1 MIISIAN
8 QKGGVSKT
16 TTALNLGTALN
27 ELGYKVL
34 LIDMD
39 PQGSLTL
46 SMGIEPAYLEETIY
60 DALIGRTD
68 IRDVTHGKSGVNII
82 PANIDLSAAEVEL
95 LSEIGR
101 ESILLETLEEIKDK
115 YDYIIIDC
123 PPSLGLLTVNALTAC
138 DGVIAPVAPDF
149 LALKG
154 LVQLTNTVKKI
165 RKLNP
170 KLDFIGVLISMYD
183 KRTLHDKEA
192 ISIIKENYK
201 VFDTYIRRAVA
212 VKDSSIAGQ
221 SILEYAPYHDVS
233 NAYRRLAKEVLEWGK
248 DQI

>member
-1 MIISIAN
+1 MIISIAD

-16 TTALNLGTALN
+16 TTALNLGVALN
-27 ELGYKVL
+27 ELGYSVL

-46 SMGIEPAYLEETIY
+46 SMGIEPAYLEQTIY
-60 DALIGRTD
+60 DVLIGKID
-68 IRDVTHGKSGVNII
+68 INNIIHGGESVNIA

-101 ESILLETLEEIKDK
+101 ESILLEVLEGIRDK
-115 YDYIIIDC
+115 YKYIIIDC
-123 PPSLGLLTVNALTAC
+123 PPSLGLLTINALTAC

-154 LVQLTNTVKKI
+154 LVQLTNTIKKVK
-165 RKLNP
+165 KLNP

-192 ISIIKENYK
+192 ISIIKENY
-201 VFDTYIRRAVA
+201 
-212 VKDSSIAGQ
+212 
-221 SILEYAPYHDVS
+221 
-233 NAYRRLAKEVLEWGK
+233 
-248 DQI
+248 

>member
-16 TTALNLGTALN
+16 TTALNLGVALN
-27 ELGYKVL
+27 ELGYSVL

-46 SMGIEPAYLEETIY
+46 SMGIEPAYLEQTIY
-60 DALIGRTD
+60 DVLIGKID
-68 IRDVTHGKSGVNII
+68 INNIIHGGESVNIA

-101 ESILLETLEEIKDK
+101 ESILLEVLEGIRDK
-115 YDYIIIDC
+115 YKYIIIDC
-123 PPSLGLLTVNALTAC
+123 PPSLGLLTINALTAC

-154 LVQLTNTVKKI
+154 LVQLTNTIKKVK
-165 RKLNP
+165 KLNP

-192 ISIIKENYK
+192 ISIIKENYN

-212 VKDSSIAGQ
+212 IKDSSIAGQ
-221 SILEYAPYHDVS
+221 SMLEYAPYHDVS
-233 NAYRRLAKEVLEWGK
+233 NAYRRLAKEVLKWEK